1 MVQDSFDVAVIGA
14 GPAGSVAA
22 FAAARRGLRV
32 ALVDRSLFPR
42 DKTCGDGIGPGAVE
56 VVHRLGLDTVFDGCA
71 PVRAVTIFG
80 PRGERLDSAIA
91 RGDGHAAFGHVIAR
105 LDLDGRLVREAFRA
119 GAADF
124 TGMRFKSMHV
134 TPDARLVEV
143 RAADGTEH
151 TISARLVVGADGAY
165 SPVRKALTAG
175 TDDNGAKKKHLSLAM
190 RAYAESE
197 DFRPGGAF
205 GPRLLFEFGRD
216 LLPNY
221 AWLFPLDDGRV
232 NLGVGGPLEVLQRR
246 GDDLKVLMAMFAD
259 KLRDRGIALGELH
272 DQRAHHLPH
281 IGGLPK
287 LTYPRAVLIGDAA
300 SMINPVSGEGIA
312 YAVTAAEQLVST
324 LPSSLNEAAQLAAA
338 LARFE
343 SDFRRRYR
351 AHFVSSRVSLRM
363 LRSQRWASML
373 LRAAQRDPQMLQD
386 GVELLFGFGRIRAS
400 TVLRVLRSGLI

>member
-1 MVQDSFDVAVIGA
+1 MTQESFDVAVIGA
-14 GPAGSVAA
+14 GPAGSVTAY
-22 FAAARRGLRV
+22 AAARRGLRV
-32 ALVDRSLFPR
+32 ALVDRAVFPR
-42 DKTCGDGIGPGAVE
+42 DKTCGDGVGPGAVE
-56 VVHRLGLDTVFDGCA
+56 VVHRLGLDAVFSGCT
-71 PVRAVTIFG
+71 PVEAVTIFG
-80 PRGERLDSAIA
+80 PRGERLDSAIS
-91 RGDGHAAFGHVIAR
+91 RSDGHAAYGHVISR
-105 LDLDGRLVREAFRA
+105 LELDNRLVNEALRA

-124 TGMRFKSMHV
+124 TGMRYKSMNV
-134 TPDARLVEV
+134 MADARQVEL
-143 RAADGTEH
+143 RATDGTPH

-165 SPVRKALTAG
+165 SPVRKDLTAG
-175 TDDNGAKKKHLSLAM
+175 TNDDGTKKKHLSLAM

-197 DFRPGGAF
+197 DFRPGGSF
-205 GPRLLFEFGRD
+205 GPRLLFEFSQD

-246 GDDLKVLMAMFAD
+246 GDDLKVLMAMFTD
-259 KLRDRGIALGELH
+259 KLRARGIELGELH

-312 YAVTAAEQLVST
+312 YAVTAAEQLANA
-324 LPSSLNEAAQLAAA
+324 LPPRLDEAAQLAAA
-338 LARFE
+338 LAGFE
-343 SDFRRRYR
+343 RDFRRRYR
-351 AHFVSSRVSLRM
+351 AHFVSSRISLQM

-373 LRAAQRDPQMLQD
+373 LRTAQRDPHMLQD

-400 TVLRVLRSGLI
+400 TVLRVLRSGLV